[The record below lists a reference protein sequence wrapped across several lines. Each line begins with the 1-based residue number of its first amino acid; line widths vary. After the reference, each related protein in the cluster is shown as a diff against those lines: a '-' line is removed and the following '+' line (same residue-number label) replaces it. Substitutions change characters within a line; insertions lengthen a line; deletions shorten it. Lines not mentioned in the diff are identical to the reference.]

1 MIYLDFTQQSLI
13 FYETSYFLQCNI
25 ITKNIEIYLHETRIL
40 NLVLVK
46 TFLKICTKTY

>member
-1 MIYLDFTQQSLI
+1 MIYLDFIQQSLI

-40 NLVLVK
+40 NCFCENVFEDL
-46 TFLKICTKTY
+46 Y